1 MPKYVQRNQHVYKE
15 INISGK
21 EMICSLVLKSS
32 LFIGCKDG
40 TLIEIDLTSLKFIRE
55 MQTEHAI
62 SCIAEVE

>member
-1 MPKYVQRNQHVYKE
+1 VPKYVQRNQHVYKE

-40 TLIEIDLTSLKFIRE
+40 TLIEIDLNSLKFIRE
-55 MQTEHAI
+55 M
-62 SCIAEVE
+62 